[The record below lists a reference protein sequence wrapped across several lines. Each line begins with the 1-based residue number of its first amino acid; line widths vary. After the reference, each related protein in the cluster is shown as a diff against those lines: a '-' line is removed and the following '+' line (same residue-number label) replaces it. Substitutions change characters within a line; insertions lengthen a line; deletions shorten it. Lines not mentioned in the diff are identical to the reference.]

1 VIPADKRR
9 SNRRIPAPKES
20 IRRVRSRTG
29 HDLDVLD
36 VSQTGLLVECRARLL
51 PNTHM
56 DIHIVVR
63 TGRVLIRC
71 RVVRAYVCH
80 VEADLVRYRVG
91 LAFDHPVDTAA
102 GYSVPDDFPHK
113 FQAAGSAYPDSAIA
127 ADEQP
132 TAVASG

>member
-1 VIPADKRR
+1 MIAPDKRR
-9 SNRRIPAPKES
+9 SIRRIPAPKEP

-29 HDLDVLD
+29 HELDVID
-36 VSQTGLLVECRARLL
+36 VSHSGVLVECRARLL

-71 RVVRAYVCH
+71 RVVRAFVCH

-91 LAFDHPVDTAA
+91 LAFDHPLDTSA
-102 GYSVPDDFPHK
+102 GYSVPADFPHK
-113 FQAAGSAYPDSAIA
+113 FQAAGSAYPDSTVVP
-127 ADEQP
+127 DDQP
-132 TAVASG
+132 PGVASS